1 MRRLALAM
9 CAGALGFS
17 LVACGGGAPATSEPA
32 ATQEAS
38 TDATEKA
45 DETVA
50 DETEA
55 TAEEDESTLP
65 EIKQS
70 MLKPF
75 VESFNPKDGMHITY
89 TVSTT
94 FLKEDGSEDYVENF
108 SYDTHIKGNTM
119 FQQKTSLDNPNSV
132 LNSTTAIWNGDL
144 VSLD

>member
-38 TDATEKA
+38 T
-45 DETVA
+45 